1 MLKHVG
7 DKCCC
12 AGECGGKCSCQ
23 NKQLEHTGELSL
35 ADLQIGDVA
44 TIIKIKPQLRNR
56 KKVCRC
62 RAGDRNGT
70 GNGSQSTFRRT
81 VARKNPGDQYGSSQ
95 RRCGMYC
102 TEKKGLIHS
111 YEE

>member
-56 KKVCRC
+56 KKFADVGLVIGTELEMEA
-62 RAGDRNGT
+62 RAPFGGLWRVKILGT
-70 GNGSQSTFRRT
+70 SMALHSEDAACI
-81 VARKNPGDQYGSSQ
+81 VL
-95 RRCGMYC
+95 
-102 TEKKGLIHS
+102 KKKD
-111 YEE
+111 